1 MSILSVHNLTKF
13 YGAEEIF
20 AEISFSIAHGDKI
33 ALVGPNGVGKT
44 TLLRIIVGEL
54 VPSEGQVTMAK
65 DLRLAYLP
73 QKPKLV
79 SERSVYD
86 EMLGVFADLR
96 QEETALL
103 DLSERMAA
111 AEDPEPIMAR
121 YARMQEH
128 FERAGGYDY
137 RSRIERVLSGLGFTA
152 DMYDWPILVLS
163 GGQVTRIL
171 LARLLLQE
179 PDLLVLDE
187 PTNYLD
193 LDALE
198 WLEGYLADWPKALL
212 VVSHDRLFLD
222 RVVSR
227 VWEMNYS
234 ELAQYRGNYTHYV
247 QQRKERLERKRR
259 EYEQQQEHIAKTEAF
274 IRRYKAGQRSREAK
288 GRAKRLS
295 RVERLDR
302 PKNERRMSLEL
313 STDLRSGDEVLISD
327 KGLTVG
333 YRERPDASADRAGEA
348 HPLFDSDE
356 ILVQRGQ
363 CIAMIGPNGSG
374 KTTFLRTILGD
385 VPPLEG
391 SLRIGASVRIGYLP
405 QDQAWLDSDDTV
417 LERVLRQS
425 SYTVGEARDFLGRFL
440 FSGDDVYK
448 QTGDLSGGER
458 SRLSLAL
465 LAIAGANF
473 LILDEPTTHLDVV
486 SQEVLQEVLADF
498 GGTTLMVSHDRYL
511 IDALVT
517 HLWVIEDG
525 QLNQYRGG
533 YSDYR
538 DGLSGNGDSQAQ
550 DGEEDDGDDASDWER
565 RRRKQRARQ
574 LVERRREQA
583 IAEIEEQIVEHE
595 RMLERLRREMLYASE
610 QQDAERIEEL
620 GHKYRVTEIA
630 LNEDLDE
637 WEELASEH
645 V

>member
-1 MSILSVHNLTKF
+1 MSILSVQNLAKF

-54 VPSEGQVTMAK
+54 VPSEGQVSMAK
-65 DLRLAYLP
+65 GLRLAYLP

-79 SERSVYD
+79 SERSVHD
-86 EMLGVFADLR
+86 EMLNVFADLR
-96 QEETALL
+96 REETALL
-103 DLSERMAA
+103 ELSECMAA

-152 DMYDWPILVLS
+152 DTYGWPISVLS

-198 WLEGYLADWPKALL
+198 WLEGYLADWPEALL
-212 VVSHDRLFLD
+212 VVSHDRRFLD

-295 RVERLDR
+295 RLERLES

-327 KGLTVG
+327 EGLTVG
-333 YRERPDASADRAGEA
+333 YRERPDAAADKVGEV
-348 HPLFDSDE
+348 HPLFDSGE

-374 KTTFLRTILGD
+374 KTTLLRTILGD

-405 QDQAWLDSDDTV
+405 QDQAWLDGDDTV
-417 LERVLRQS
+417 LERVLSQS
-425 SYTVGEARDFLGRFL
+425 SFTVGEARDFLGRFL

-448 QTGDLSGGER
+448 QTGDLSGGEC

-498 GGTTLMVSHDRYL
+498 SGTTLMVSHDRYL

-538 DGLSGNGDSQAQ
+538 DGLSGNGDRQAQ

-574 LVERRREQA
+574 LAERRREQA
-583 IAEIEEQIVEHE
+583 IAELEERIVEHE
-595 RMLERLRREMLYASE
+595 RTLERLRREMAYASE

-620 GHKYRVTEIA
+620 GHKYRATEIA

>member
-1 MSILSVHNLTKF
+1 MSILSAHNLAKF

-54 VPSEGQVTMAK
+54 VPSEGRVSMAK
-65 DLRLAYLP
+65 GLRLAYLP
-73 QKPKLV
+73 QKPRLV

-86 EMLGVFADLR
+86 EMLDVFADLR
-96 QEETALL
+96 REETELL
-103 DLSERMAA
+103 ELSEHMAA
-111 AEDPEPIMAR
+111 AEDPEPIMTR

-152 DMYDWPILVLS
+152 DMYDWPISVLS

-198 WLEGYLADWPKALL
+198 WLEGYLADWPEALL
-212 VVSHDRLFLD
+212 VVSHDRRFLD

-234 ELAQYRGNYTHYV
+234 ELARYRGNYTHYV

-295 RVERLDR
+295 RVERLEP

-327 KGLTVG
+327 EGLTVG
-333 YRERPDASADRAGEA
+333 YRERPDAPADKVGEA

-356 ILVQRGQ
+356 ILVQRRQ

-391 SLRIGASVRIGYLP
+391 SLRIGASVQIGYLP
-405 QDQAWLDSDDTV
+405 QDQAWLDGDDTV
-417 LERVLRQS
+417 LERVLSQS
-425 SYTVGEARDFLGRFL
+425 GYTVGEARDFLGRFL

-511 IDALVT
+511 IDALAT

-525 QLNQYRGG
+525 QLKQYRGG

-538 DGLSGNGDSQAQ
+538 DRLSGNGDRQARES
-550 DGEEDDGDDASDWER
+550 DKDDADDNSDWER

-574 LVERRREQA
+574 LAERRREQA
-583 IAEIEEQIVEHE
+583 IAELEERIVEHE
-595 RMLERLRREMLYASE
+595 QILERLRREMAYASE
-610 QQDAERIEEL
+610 QQDAERIEVL
-620 GHKYRVTEIA
+620 GQKYRATEIA